1 MGFSINLKANYTN
14 CPYGCK
20 LFNDNNDYSYW
31 EDKKETQDE
40 REILSFINNSF
51 KDGQKILH
59 VGIGNSYI
67 AKNLSQK
74 NYITGITI
82 SKNEINTA
90 KNLNLINYNFFFQNK
105 YAENNILDKI
115 TNLYDIIIDINL
127 KSYSCCNN
135 SFQTLFHRYKKNLTK
150 KGIIVTSFTGMKWSR
165 LIKPVLSFSLKNL
178 LYKRLKEFDGPK
190 KNLLTF
196 NECENL
202 SNKFNLKVIKIN
214 ESILIFKNQI

>member
-1 MGFSINLKANYTN
+1 MGLSIKLKANYTN

-31 EDKKETQDE
+31 EDKKEIQDE
-40 REILSFINNSF
+40 IEILSFINNNF
-51 KDGQKILH
+51 KNGQKILH

-74 NYITGITI
+74 NHITGITI

-115 TNLYDIIIDINL
+115 TNLYDIIIDNNL

-150 KGIIVTSFTGMKWSR
+150 KIIIVTSFTGMKWSR
-165 LIKPVLSFSLKNL
+165 LIKPVLSFSLTNFF
-178 LYKRLKEFDGPK
+178 YKRLKEFDGPK

-196 NECENL
+196 NECKNL
-202 SNKFNLKVIKIN
+202 SNKFNLRVIKIN